1 MANNSE
7 VGKQETMNLMT
18 EYNKFSHD
26 NIELLAKVRLY
37 SNQFYGCTR
46 YQFPSKEEFLSSS
59 FIFLIHVIT
68 L

>member
-1 MANNSE
+1 
-7 VGKQETMNLMT
+7 MT
-18 EYNKFSHD
+18 EYNMFSHD
-26 NIELLAKVRLY
+26 KIELLAKVGLY